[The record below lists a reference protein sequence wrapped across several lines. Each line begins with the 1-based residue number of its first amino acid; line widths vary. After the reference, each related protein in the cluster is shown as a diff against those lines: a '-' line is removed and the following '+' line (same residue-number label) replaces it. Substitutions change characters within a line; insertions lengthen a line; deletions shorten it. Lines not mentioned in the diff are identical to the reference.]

1 MIPEQRAES
10 MARAEH
16 WLDAKGLP
24 YFIYRERRSLVER
37 HQKRH
42 VITLVTAA
50 VVISAGVGVVAGLLS
65 SATSAGLAVASGVL
79 LLLVLGYGWAFLELR
94 PILLWAAWRTVG
106 SPRLMFRLLTRAL
119 PLLLLFMTFLF
130 INTEVWQVAS
140 ELPRG
145 RLWIGVL
152 LFGAIAIAFLL
163 VRLPDEVRQVED
175 EAADDRL
182 VECCAGTPLASV
194 AATLH
199 AHPARLSRIP
209 RANLVTVLLFSQLL
223 QVLALSLTVFAFFLV
238 FGMLAIEPDVIESW
252 VGHPPRYLPSVEQWV
267 PVSRELF
274 QVSVFLA
281 GFAGLYFTV
290 YAVTDSTYRDQFFS
304 SLSREL
310 EQAIGVYTV
319 YETLRH
325 EDEDETEVAAKT

>member
-1 MIPEQRAES
+1 MNPEQRAES
-10 MARAEH
+10 MHEAEV

-37 HQKRH
+37 HQRRR
-42 VITLVTAA
+42 VIALVVAAA
-50 VVISAGVGVVAGLLS
+50 VVSASVGVVVGLLS
-65 SATSAGLAVASGVL
+65 STSAGVAVASGVML
-79 LLLVLGYGWAFLELR
+79 ALVLGYGWTFLQLR
-94 PILLWAAWRTVG
+94 PILLWAAWRTIG

-130 INTEVWQVAS
+130 INAEVWQVAS
-140 ELPRG
+140 GLPRG
-145 RLWIGVL
+145 RLWMGVL
-152 LFGAIAIAFLL
+152 LFAGIAVAFLL
-163 VRLPDEVRQVED
+163 VRLPDEVHQVED

-182 VECCAGTPLASV
+182 VECCQGTPLASV
-194 AATLH
+194 AATL
-199 AHPARLSRIP
+199 AGDAYPARLSRIP

-223 QVLALSLTVFAFFLV
+223 QVIALSLTVFAFFLV
-238 FGMLAIEPDVIESW
+238 FGLLAIEPAVIQSW
-252 VGHPPRYLPSVEQWV
+252 LGVDRLNYLPSVEEWV

-319 YETLRH
+319 YETLRR
-325 EDEDETEVAAKT
+325 EDEAAADAAN